1 LTIHPKESKILL
13 GAAANA
19 ASGKVG
25 KMSAQ
30 WDAMSY
36 MEHNSRMDSKRCT
49 RCPGR
54 NTMGTQ
60 KGVQGV
66 VVGNK
71 MFLMQGGVQG
81 EEWSNG
87 DVTSIM
93 W

>member
-1 LTIHPKESKILL
+1 
-13 GAAANA
+13 
-19 ASGKVG
+19 
-25 KMSAQ
+25 
-30 WDAMSY
+30 
-36 MEHNSRMDSKRCT
+36 
-49 RCPGR
+49 
-54 NTMGTQ
+54 MGTQ